1 MIDEIKEAYLKMDD
15 EIENLKKAVIEG
27 NSAKIELTKLQ
38 KKLDGIKLLANEYA
52 KENEDGD
59 GDGDG
64 GNKENEAG
72 N

>member
-27 NSAKIELTKLQ
+27 NSAKIELEKLQ
-38 KKLDGIKLLANEYA
+38 KKLDGLKMLAS
-52 KENEDGD
+52 KCVENEDGD
-59 GDGDG
+59 GNEED
-64 GNKENEAG
+64 KENEAG